1 MIRSGSWFGSIQIK
15 NCLITKT
22 FVRQFFDL
30 QERVSCESKRSVL
43 ESGLKINDLFL
54 RLVFSLFFFVGA
66 HLINDLLDHLF
77 FQVDIK
83 TQHADEGKQL

>member
-1 MIRSGSWFGSIQIK
+1 MVWMHTDK
-15 NCLITKT
+15 NCLITKK
-22 FVRQFFDL
+22 FVRQFLFNRKVCPVK
-30 QERVSCESKRSVL
+30 QKRSAS